1 MGAEGH
7 DPRTLFVQVSIDLH
21 ERQATPGEV
30 AHTRH
35 KPTILLARLAWQRL
49 ELGLGVVHGLELVV
63 LHAARPRVEPPPPR
77 GLVRVRV
84 FLPEGISTVLPRVRA
99 LSAARHP
106 ELCRAVREHACY
118 INTRS
123 PNEVEQKLLKVLC
136 ITARGDDGGV
146 LFPRPQ
152 HAGVAISQVEIRR
165 PGKRETR

>member
-63 LHAARPRVEPPPPR
+63 LHAGATPRVEPPR
-77 GLVRVRV
+77 GAAAAFVRV
-84 FLPEGISTVLPRVRA
+84 FLPSE
-99 LSAARHP
+99 
-106 ELCRAVREHACY
+106 
-118 INTRS
+118 
-123 PNEVEQKLLKVLC
+123 
-136 ITARGDDGGV
+136 RG
-146 LFPRPQ
+146 
-152 HAGVAISQVEIRR
+152 
-165 PGKRETR
+165 